1 MIAFSSCRSYF
12 IVNFLS
18 GFCSCRISS
27 ISFTSA
33 DHSIHKSIESTS
45 ISDPLIDPSLV
56 NRLVLFL
63 GGSSDVFSPSS
74 IVS

>member
-1 MIAFSSCRSYF
+1 MLTSFRGF
-12 IVNFLS
+12 IVVGYLLFR
-18 GFCSCRISS
+18 FA
-27 ISFTSA
+27 SA
-33 DHSIHKSIESTS
+33 DHSIHRSIESTS

-56 NRLVLFL
+56 NRLVFFL